1 MGKNLSKIEL
11 VLLPGLDGTGELFK
25 PFLEKMS
32 GIQIT
37 QIKYPLNKK
46 LTMQQL
52 IKYVRSQMPEGPC
65 ILLAE
70 SFSGTIGY
78 QLALDSSLQIQK
90 VIFVASF
97 ISNPNKKLLLFTRV
111 LPIEWLFRLQLPH
124 CLINYFCFNNRASPA
139 MLALFRQAILS
150 VDSKV
155 LAQRVRILA
164 TLKPPTK
171 PLNKPCLI
179 ITAIND
185 RLLSNFA
192 KQQLI
197 EYCTDKKLILMQ
209 GPHFILQTQ
218 AEDCATQITH
228 YLF

>member
-1 MGKNLSKIEL
+1 
-11 VLLPGLDGTGELFK
+11 
-25 PFLEKMS
+25 
-32 GIQIT
+32 
-37 QIKYPLNKK
+37 
-46 LTMQQL
+46 
-52 IKYVRSQMPEGPC
+52 MPEGPC

-78 QLALDSSLQIQK
+78 QLAQDSSLQVKK

-97 ISNPNKKLLLFTRV
+97 ITNPNKVLLLLLRI

-124 CLINYFCFNNRASPA
+124 FLVNYFCFNNRANQA
-139 MLALFRQAILS
+139 MLALFRRTILS

-155 LAQRVRILA
+155 LAQRVRTLA
-164 TLKPPTK
+164 TFESPTQ

-185 RLLSNFA
+185 RLLSGRA

-197 EYCTDKKLILMQ
+197 ECCTNKELILMQ
-209 GPHFILQTQ
+209 GPHFILQIQ
-218 AEDCATQITH
+218 AEDCATQIIN
-228 YLF
+228 YLS